1 MRNLLFVIILLM
13 SSLQLTFAQDKCSHF
28 WYAQP
33 ASDWKSALPI
43 GNGRI
48 GGMIFGDPSTEQ
60 IVINENTIWC
70 GPPLPP
76 NNPKGPELINKM
88 RNLIFNGKYEEAV
101 IVCEKEFADGVHENA
116 RSYQPFGFLNID
128 FKDKGAIS
136 NYKRWLDYTKAITYV
151 SYTQNG
157 VTYTRE
163 AFVSKPNE
171 VMVVRITADKPGQV
185 SFKSKYTRPFGATT
199 KAENN
204 RSQYVQG
211 QAYAENGEFVGVKFE
226 GIINYYNE
234 GGKIKANG
242 TDIEINNANS
252 VTIMIA
258 ISTDYN
264 IHDTK
269 NVLTHNRK
277 KICEKQLSQAQ
288 KLGYKKL
295 KQTHIDEYS
304 ALYNRSSFDIAFNT
318 PVNNNPIDK
327 RIQLAASGQI
337 DSELL
342 FEYYNYCRYLFIS
355 SSRKGGL
362 PMNLQGIW
370 NPLMLAPWRSNFHI
384 NVNIQE
390 AYWFAEQANLSEC
403 HEPMFT
409 LTENL
414 IKNGKETAQV
424 MFGTKRGSV
433 AGHRTDAWF
442 YAPPT
447 FLKAHWGMSI
457 TNAAWLCLHHMEHYR
472 YTLDKE
478 FLKTRALPVL
488 RETALFSVDWLVPD
502 PRSGKLVSGP
512 TASPENR
519 FKVNGKVASLT
530 MSCTYDQEI
539 IWNTFRDFLEACKIL
554 GISNEETV
562 EVEASMKKLSMP
574 TIANDGRLM
583 EWTEEL
589 EETEPG
595 HRHISHLW
603 GMMPGNRI
611 TQDKTPHLVDAVRK
625 SLDYRLNHN
634 YHAQG
639 WSLGWVT
646 SMLARL
652 KEGDKSL
659 DMMQH
664 NYFTKAYPNMFVD
677 AHGRPQVGDMMGVP
691 LAMIELILQSHTDY
705 IDLLP
710 SLPTA
715 WKDGKVTGLCARG
728 AFVFDMEWKAG
739 KLISTN
745 IKSLKGG
752 KCLLRYEGKV
762 KELSTEAGKSYQV
775 TF

>member
-234 GGKIKANG
+234 GGKIKANE

-295 KQTHIDEYS
+295 K
-304 ALYNRSSFDIAFNT
+304 
-318 PVNNNPIDK
+318 
-327 RIQLAASGQI
+327 
-337 DSELL
+337 
-342 FEYYNYCRYLFIS
+342 
-355 SSRKGGL
+355 
-362 PMNLQGIW
+362 
-370 NPLMLAPWRSNFHI
+370 
-384 NVNIQE
+384 
-390 AYWFAEQANLSEC
+390 
-403 HEPMFT
+403 
-409 LTENL
+409 
-414 IKNGKETAQV
+414 
-424 MFGTKRGSV
+424 
-433 AGHRTDAWF
+433 
-442 YAPPT
+442 
-447 FLKAHWGMSI
+447 
-457 TNAAWLCLHHMEHYR
+457 TN
-472 YTLDKE
+472 
-478 FLKTRALPVL
+478 
-488 RETALFSVDWLVPD
+488 
-502 PRSGKLVSGP
+502 
-512 TASPENR
+512 
-519 FKVNGKVASLT
+519 
-530 MSCTYDQEI
+530 
-539 IWNTFRDFLEACKIL
+539 
-554 GISNEETV
+554 
-562 EVEASMKKLSMP
+562 
-574 TIANDGRLM
+574 
-583 EWTEEL
+583 
-589 EETEPG
+589 
-595 HRHISHLW
+595 SH
-603 GMMPGNRI
+603 
-611 TQDKTPHLVDAVRK
+611 
-625 SLDYRLNHN
+625 
-634 YHAQG
+634 
-639 WSLGWVT
+639 
-646 SMLARL
+646 
-652 KEGDKSL
+652 
-659 DMMQH
+659 
-664 NYFTKAYPNMFVD
+664 
-677 AHGRPQVGDMMGVP
+677 
-691 LAMIELILQSHTDY
+691 
-705 IDLLP
+705 
-710 SLPTA
+710 
-715 WKDGKVTGLCARG
+715 
-728 AFVFDMEWKAG
+728 
-739 KLISTN
+739 
-745 IKSLKGG
+745 
-752 KCLLRYEGKV
+752 
-762 KELSTEAGKSYQV
+762 
-775 TF
+775 